1 MKKHIQK
8 YLLVLVSKQL
18 AMKEIKYYL
27 YILLSFSFCLYSN
40 AQMTTEKNIL
50 QQYKLN
56 ENIKND
62 YINDIINKINEDK
75 HNRDK
80 IIMSLP
86 YKKAK
91 LITYVIKKG
100 DTWKSIAKEYGI
112 SEEYLRSVNTYFDNT
127 YVGLQINI
135 PTTLSVTELEEI
147 NLKSHNALFS
157 KAQQK
162 LENGNYKQAIEIY
175 NKIISFGHAPL
186 IVYYNRGHAY
196 YKRGKLK
203 KSLEDFNYILQND
216 HEKEFSDISE
226 LCSTINKEL
235 SQRRQQRAQTWSELI
250 GFGLQITNTVI
261 QAKENEKHTKIYS
274 NNHSISNDK
283 ELYNNENIEE
293 NTDSNIYNKTKGKCG
308 TCGGKGYIVKYTA
321 GFGLSTQEYCEECG
335 KNMSSTHYHHKCP
348 SCDGSGI
355 R

>member
-1 MKKHIQK
+1 M
-8 YLLVLVSKQL
+8 
-18 AMKEIKYYL
+18 
-27 YILLSFSFCLYSN
+27 SFSFCLYSN

-335 KNMSSTHYHHKCP
+335 KNMSSTHYHHKCQ

>member
-1 MKKHIQK
+1 M
-8 YLLVLVSKQL
+8 
-18 AMKEIKYYL
+18 
-27 YILLSFSFCLYSN
+27 SFSFCLYSN

-162 LENGNYKQAIEIY
+162 LENGNYKQAIETY

>member
-1 MKKHIQK
+1 M
-8 YLLVLVSKQL
+8 
-18 AMKEIKYYL
+18 
-27 YILLSFSFCLYSN
+27 SFSFCLYSN